1 MDSRGAH
8 SLTQN
13 PMKASHHTWE
23 SRYEPCETLHEHSG
37 LMLRPP
43 FPPLLLP
50 PNTGL
55 AIPNACATCCHLRI
69 PSAYH
74 TPFLLQVLLQSLL
87 KCLFFRKA
95 LPHYL
100 IKNSLCHTLSACW
113 LHFSSDDLH
122 YVFICSLSISTL
134 RVYIPLVKAL
144 YLIHLSTLGSRTAP
158 GT

>member
-8 SLTQN
+8 CLTQN
-13 PMKASHHTWE
+13 PTKASHHTWE
-23 SRYEPCETLHEHSG
+23 SPYEPWEALHEHSA
-37 LMLRPP
+37 LTLRPH

-55 AIPNACATCCHLRI
+55 AIPSACATCCHLRI

-74 TPFLLQVLLQSLL
+74 TPSPGFATVSAQMPFLQKGFASL
-87 KCLFFRKA
+87 
-95 LPHYL
+95 PPQ
-100 IKNSLCHTLSACW
+100 NSLCHTLSACW

-144 YLIHLSTLGSRTAP
+144 YLIHLSTLRSRTAP